1 MFFELHTRSA
11 FSFLSSGSLPED
23 FAARA
28 AELGIPGIGMLD
40 RDTVSGAVR
49 FHLEAREQNVK
60 AMIGAEITMDDGTFL
75 PLMPMDLA
83 GYQNLCR
90 LITTVK
96 LRHKKGEH
104 FATRKDIEEH
114 SAGLLCFTG
123 GADGILHHAIK
134 NHKAQETLAWLNYV
148 FDRRLYVELQRHF
161 RVLAYDPRGTGESDR
176 PPGEYSMELWA
187 DDLQQLL
194 ATLGIARAHVVGS
207 SLGGCVAFELLRRA
221 PALAQSL
228 ILVAAFSELDR
239 ALEINFRMRIAVIE
253 RLGMGDVIR
262 DHVLLWT
269 LSREFIA
276 TERGARAA
284 ERFIDSLKLWYLAT
298 SLGGVESTV
307 SYPLL
312 SSHVGLSKK
321 MLQQFD
327 ISSSTIRLSVGI
339 EGHEDLIADLE
350 QALAKA

>member
-1 MFFELHTRSA
+1 MAFATVNGVRLFYELHG
-11 FSFLSSGSLPED
+11 SGDPIVL
-23 FAARA
+23 
-28 AELGIPGIGMLD
+28 IPGLGLD
-40 RDTVSGAVR
+40 
-49 FHLEAREQNVK
+49 
-60 AMIGAEITMDDGTFL
+60 
-75 PLMPMDLA
+75 
-83 GYQNLCR
+83 
-90 LITTVK
+90 
-96 LRHKKGEH
+96 H
-104 FATRKDIEEH
+104 FY
-114 SAGLLCFTG
+114 FQY
-123 GADGILHHAIK
+123 AIP
-134 NHKAQETLAWLNYV
+134 
-148 FDRRLYVELQRHF
+148 ELQRHF

-284 ERFIDSLKLWYLAT
+284 DALVASLARNDPKLYVEFLKAILRFGRVLPGQEGQPKPTA
-298 SLGGVESTV
+298 SLGSITAPTLVVVGDRDILTPVAFSQRIVEGMPHAELAV
-307 SYPLL
+307 
-312 SSHVGLSKK
+312 
-321 MLQQFD
+321 
-327 ISSSTIRLSVGI
+327 I
-339 EGHEDLIADLE
+339 ERCGHITFIEQPEENTRLIAE
-350 QALAKA
+350 FVRRQAAR